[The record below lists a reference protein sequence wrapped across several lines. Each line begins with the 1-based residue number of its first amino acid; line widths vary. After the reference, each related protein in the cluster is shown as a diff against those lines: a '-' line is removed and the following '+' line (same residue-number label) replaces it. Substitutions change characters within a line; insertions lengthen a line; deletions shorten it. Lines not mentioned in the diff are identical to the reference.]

1 MKRRA
6 EGLGEFMSED
16 HDFAFDLHQLV
27 SKEASVFEKFIALY
41 TKMTYAYVY
50 GVLENKEDA
59 EDLVQ
64 EVFLKLYTLD
74 ERQFPRS
81 GERSWYYKF
90 CTNLAKD
97 YRRRIKFTEDLE
109 EHIPFLAAEDD
120 QIQEIEA
127 MSAYYSAVSSLSDL
141 DRTIVGLK
149 VLAGLKHRE
158 IADIVGRPAGTVRW
172 RYMRAVHTLR
182 AILGTMAVGVIS
194 LIILFARPPRATA
207 PAEPLP
213 VGSFFQI
220 LLLSLILLSIGISLW
235 LVLWSRRR
243 KCLKKGQ

>member
-1 MKRRA
+1 
-6 EGLGEFMSED
+6 MSVNN
-16 HDFAFDLHQLV
+16 DFAFDLHELV
-27 SKEASVFEKFIALY
+27 SKEAAAFERFIELY

-50 GVLENKEDA
+50 GVLGNKEDS

-74 ERQFPRS
+74 ERQFPSS

-97 YRRRIKFTEDLE
+97 HRRRITFTEDLE
-109 EHIPFLAAEDD
+109 THIPFLAAEDG

-149 VLAGLKHRE
+149 ILAGLKHRE

-182 AILGTMAVGVIS
+182 AILGAMAVGVTS
-194 LIILFARPPRATA
+194 LIILLARPPRAMA
-207 PAEPLP
+207 PPGSLP
-213 VGSFFQI
+213 AGSFSQT
-220 LLLSLILLSIGISLW
+220 LLLSLILLSLGFSLW
-235 LVLWSRRR
+235 LVLRSRRR
-243 KCLKKGQ
+243 KLFRKGH

>member
-1 MKRRA
+1 
-6 EGLGEFMSED
+6 MSGD
-16 HDFAFDLHQLV
+16 NDFAFDLHELI
-27 SKEASVFEKFIALY
+27 SKEAAAFEKFIELY

-50 GVLENKEDA
+50 GVLGNKEDA

-74 ERQFPRS
+74 ERQFPSS

-97 YRRRIKFTEDLE
+97 YRRRIKCTEDLE
-109 EHIPFLAAEDD
+109 TQLPFLAAEDG

-182 AILGTMAVGVIS
+182 AILGAMAVGVIS
-194 LIILFARPPRATA
+194 LIILLARPPRAMA
-207 PAEPLP
+207 PSGPLP
-213 VGSFFQI
+213 AGSFFQI
-220 LLLSLILLSIGISLW
+220 LLLSLILLSFGISLW
-235 LVLWSRRR
+235 LVLWSRRI
-243 KCLKKGQ
+243 KILKNG